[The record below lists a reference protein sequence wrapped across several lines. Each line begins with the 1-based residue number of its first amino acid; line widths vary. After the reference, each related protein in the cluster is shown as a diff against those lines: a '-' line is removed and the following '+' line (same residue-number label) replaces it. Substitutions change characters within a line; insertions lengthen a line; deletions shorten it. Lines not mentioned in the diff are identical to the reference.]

1 MQHRPGNPH
10 PAPSRAPQ
18 VNCPRTDLLL
28 ISVSLRLSVSPSL
41 RLSVSPPLRLS
52 VSPPLSLSAPP
63 SLRLSVSPSHQVE
76 IFYSREPVVD
86 YIEACVRTVLDI
98 HTLQPKGD
106 ILVFLP
112 GQVEIDRVVEMVNDR
127 VSGLARALQDV
138 LCLPMYVMLL
148 TYGVTVTS

>member
-1 MQHRPGNPH
+1 
-10 PAPSRAPQ
+10 
-18 VNCPRTDLLL
+18 
-28 ISVSLRLSVSPSL
+28 
-41 RLSVSPPLRLS
+41 
-52 VSPPLSLSAPP
+52 
-63 SLRLSVSPSHQVE
+63 VE

-106 ILVFLP
+106 VLVFLP

-148 TYGVTVTS
+148 TYV